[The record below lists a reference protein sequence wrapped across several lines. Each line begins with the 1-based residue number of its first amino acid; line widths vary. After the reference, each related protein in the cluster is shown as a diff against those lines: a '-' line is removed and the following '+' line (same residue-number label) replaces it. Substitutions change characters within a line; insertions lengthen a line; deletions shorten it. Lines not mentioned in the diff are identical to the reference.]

1 MKQVWL
7 SLFLVATF
15 AIACSSS
22 ETTENNPE
30 QSAVSTNET
39 PSNTGEDGAGAT
51 TTSLDE
57 TTTNTT
63 EVDPSQP
70 NPEDVSSTQTDIVYP
85 TPANNTSNVI
95 SKNEPIKTTPV
106 PVEATTNNAS
116 EESEVVEAQPAKTT
130 TAKPAATTTA
140 AAKPAA
146 QPAKAALSHDI
157 FDALLRKHVNSSGN
171 VNYGAFKKDKAKLVE
186 YLDVLKNNPPQS
198 SWSKNK
204 EMAYWINLYNAFTI
218 HSIVEK
224 YPVSSVMDLEGG
236 KVWDKKKIVIAGKSL
251 SLNNIEKDNL
261 LKRFK
266 EPRVHFA
273 VNCAAASCPPLLNK
287 AWTEDNVQRYYAKQA
302 KAFINNS
309 SYNSVSGKNIEASQI
324 FNWYASDFGGS
335 EQIIPYFQK
344 YSDTE
349 IKKNAKITFKEY
361 DWKLNKQ

>member
-7 SLFLVATF
+7 SLFLAATF

-22 ETTENNPE
+22 ETTENNTKE
-30 QSAVSTNET
+30 SITSTDQT
-39 PSNTGEDGAGAT
+39 PSNSGEAEAMAVNTSNNMDEGATVAAPEMENSTPEAENTSGIQPETLEKKVPTENTPTESVENETVVAPEEPTNTKKVEEIAAPKETTTT
-51 TTSLDE
+51 TTSKP
-57 TTTNTT
+57 
-63 EVDPSQP
+63 VA
-70 NPEDVSSTQTDIVYP
+70 
-85 TPANNTSNVI
+85 TPA
-95 SKNEPIKTTPV
+95 K
-106 PVEATTNNAS
+106 
-116 EESEVVEAQPAKTT
+116 
-130 TAKPAATTTA
+130 
-140 AAKPAA
+140 AAKPLK
-146 QPAKAALSHDI
+146 PALSHDI

-171 VNYGAFKKDKAKLVE
+171 VNYGAFKKDKAKLTE
-186 YLDVLKNNPPQS
+186 YLEILKSNPPQS
-198 SWSKNK
+198 GWSKNK

-251 SLNNIEKDNL
+251 TLNNIEKDKL

-287 AWTEDNVQRYYAKQA
+287 AWTEDNVQRYYAKLA

-309 SYNSVSGKNIEASQI
+309 SYNSVSAKSIQASQI

-335 EQIIPYFQK
+335 DKILAYFQK

>member
-7 SLFLVATF
+7 SLFLAATF

-22 ETTENNPE
+22 ETTENNTTENVTSTDQTPSSSGEAEAMAVTTSNVDEGATVAAPDMENGMPE
-30 QSAVSTNET
+30 AENTSGIQPETVERKISTENTPTESAQNET
-39 PSNTGEDGAGAT
+39 AVAPKQPQNTKKVEEVAAPKTTTTAT
-51 TTSLDE
+51 TT
-57 TTTNTT
+57 TT
-63 EVDPSQP
+63 
-70 NPEDVSSTQTDIVYP
+70 
-85 TPANNTSNVI
+85 
-95 SKNEPIKTTPV
+95 SKPV
-106 PVEATTNNAS
+106 
-116 EESEVVEAQPAKTT
+116 AQPVK
-130 TAKPAATTTA
+130 
-140 AAKPAA
+140 AAKPLK
-146 QPAKAALSHDI
+146 PALSHDI

-171 VNYGAFKKDKAKLVE
+171 VNYAAFKKDKAKLTE
-186 YLDVLKNNPPQS
+186 YLELLKSNPPQS

-251 SLNNIEKDNL
+251 TLNNIEKDKL

-287 AWTEDNVQRYYAKQA
+287 AWTEDNVQRYYAKLA

-309 SYNSVSGKNIEASQI
+309 NYNSVSAKSIQASQI
-324 FNWYASDFGGS
+324 FNWYAGDFGGS
-335 EQIIPYFQK
+335 DKILSYFQK

-349 IKKNAKITFKEY
+349 IKKNAKISFKEY
-361 DWKLNKQ
+361 NWKLNKQ

>member
-7 SLFLVATF
+7 SLFLAATF
-15 AIACSSS
+15 AMACSSA
-22 ETTENNPE
+22 ETTENNTE
-30 QSAVSTNET
+30 ESTVSTNQSPSDMEEDRAVAITASLEEGTATTLTGGDNSTSNPERISGAEATTVTNNTNNAVARTET
-39 PSNTGEDGAGAT
+39 VKTNTKPVPVKETTSSISKGNEVAEPEKKAT
-51 TTSLDE
+51 TTTA
-57 TTTNTT
+57 TTS
-63 EVDPSQP
+63 SQP
-70 NPEDVSSTQTDIVYP
+70 V
-85 TPANNTSNVI
+85 
-95 SKNEPIKTTPV
+95 
-106 PVEATTNNAS
+106 ATTKVAS
-116 EESEVVEAQPAKTT
+116 KPAK
-130 TAKPAATTTA
+130 P
-140 AAKPAA
+140 
-146 QPAKAALSHDI
+146 ALSHDI

-186 YLDVLKNNPPQS
+186 YLEVLKNNPPES

-251 SLNNIEKDNL
+251 TLNNIEKDKL

-273 VNCAAASCPPLLNK
+273 VNCAAGSCPPLLNK

-309 SYNSVSGKNIEASQI
+309 SYNSISAKSLEVSQI

-335 EQIIPYFQK
+335 DQILSYFQK